1 MGPGSKKRGKMKKI
15 SLILFVVGILVF
27 ASCGK
32 KAEEPAVQ
40 ESVAQEPAEFQEAEH
55 LTVQHILISFQ
66 GSIDK
71 PEVTRTQEEAEV
83 LAKEILKR
91 AQAGED
97 FDALVKEY
105 TNDEHPGI
113 YKMSNID
120 VTPDEESGEYS
131 RGMLVKAFGDV
142 SFSLAVGEIGMT
154 EFNPETS
161 KYGWHII
168 KRLE

>member
-1 MGPGSKKRGKMKKI
+1 MFHQVI
-15 SLILFVVGILVF
+15 
-27 ASCGK
+27 
-32 KAEEPAVQ
+32 
-40 ESVAQEPAEFQEAEH
+40 AEFQEAEH

-66 GSIDK
+66 GAPSMSG
-71 PEVTRTQEEAEV
+71 VTRTLEEAQE

-91 AQAGED
+91 AQDGED

-105 TNDEHPGI
+105 TDDQHPGI

-120 VTPDEESGEYS
+120 VTPDKDVEEYS
-131 RGMLVKAFGDV
+131 RAGMVSAFGDV
-142 SFSLAVGEIGMT
+142 SFSLTVGEIGMT
-154 EFNPETS
+154 EFDTETS

>member
-1 MGPGSKKRGKMKKI
+1 MKKI
-15 SLILFVVGILVF
+15 SLILFMVGILVF
-27 ASCGK
+27 VSCGK
-32 KAEEPAVQ
+32 KAEEPAAQ
-40 ESVAQEPAEFQEAEH
+40 EPVAQEPAEFQEAEH

-66 GSIDK
+66 GAPRMSD
-71 PEVTRTQEEAEV
+71 VTRTQEEAQE

-91 AQAGED
+91 AQEGED

-105 TNDEHPGI
+105 TNDSHPGI

-120 VTPDEESGEYS
+120 VAPDESSGEFS
-131 RGMLVKAFGDV
+131 RAGMVKAFGDV

-154 EFNPETS
+154 EFDPETS
-161 KYGWHII
+161 MYGWHII

>member
-1 MGPGSKKRGKMKKI
+1 M
-15 SLILFVVGILVF
+15 VGILVF
-27 ASCGK
+27 ISCGK
-32 KAEEPAVQ
+32 KAEEPA
-40 ESVAQEPAEFQEAEH
+40 AQEPADQVIAEFQEAEH

-66 GSIDK
+66 GVPRMSG
-71 PEVTRTQEEAEV
+71 VTRTLEEAQE

-91 AQAGED
+91 AQDGED

-105 TNDEHPGI
+105 TDDQHPGI

-120 VTPDEESGEYS
+120 ITPDKESGEYS
-131 RGMLVKAFGDV
+131 RAGMVSAFGDV
-142 SFSLAVGEIGMT
+142 SFSLTVGEIGMT
-154 EFNPETS
+154 EFDTETS